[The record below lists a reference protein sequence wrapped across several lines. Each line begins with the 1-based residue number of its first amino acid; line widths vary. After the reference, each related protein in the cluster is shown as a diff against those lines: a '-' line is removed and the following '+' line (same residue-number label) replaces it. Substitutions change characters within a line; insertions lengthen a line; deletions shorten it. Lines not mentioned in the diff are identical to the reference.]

1 MCRRIL
7 IILISCHLLSMA
19 LQANND
25 IYFSKIGM
33 EQGLSQLSVMAIYQD
48 ELGVMWFGTR
58 EGISKF
64 NGNSIEKIIPSKN
77 DSNSLINSVIKNI
90 CGNRNGL
97 VFIHSQ
103 EGINEYNLRTNK
115 MRVIQGNN
123 ADAIYYGISNLWIA
137 ENNKI
142 YAYKNGV
149 KEFHTEIEGIDS
161 PILKILQTVDQRLV
175 VGTLS
180 AVYIIDQNR
189 KNRCVIDNTSQV
201 SAIFEDDKKNIWVG
215 TWHNGLYKIDRSS
228 NVRNFLKHD
237 NGGSISSNFVRAIC
251 QDNKQNIWIGTRR
264 GLEKLNPENEKF
276 SFYQSGGSPSLE
288 LSNESVWS
296 LYKDPQGN
304 IWIGTYFGGVNYFN
318 PEIDYYSFHNLTQG
332 YFYNKPFPTISQIIE
347 DKNKQLLLCT
357 EGDGLII
364 YNPNT
369 KTYSNL
375 RAGNSNTSLSSD
387 NIKTGYYDAQK
398 HEVWLG
404 THLGGI
410 SRVNLNTLQ
419 TKQIRHIKSGWTQ
432 SDIVRVIMPYN
443 NELLVGTYNGVFLLN
458 PNTYEMRLLSEKLH
472 KKVSYVV
479 DMLIDGDDLWI
490 ASIGLYRYNIKT
502 SELKAYHNSK
512 NNPYSLSNNDITKL
526 FMDSKSRL
534 WVATS
539 GGGVNQFVP
548 EKEQFVHYD
557 TQTSGFNNDYISNII
572 ETKFGYLY
580 IATTQGLTVLD
591 PEASKSYNYS
601 SANGFPLNSLFNG
614 GMKTSTNGEIF
625 VAGMDGMVSF
635 AEDNLLSTQK
645 AFNLYFSNLWV
656 NNALVQPQDD
666 NGVLEIS
673 LPYTND
679 IKLNHKQSMITIEF
693 TTNNYINF
701 NKPSYR
707 YKLEGQ
713 SDAWT
718 NLPAGVNR
726 LNFMNLTPGKYRL
739 VLQAISEIDNQVLAS
754 TALNLKITPP
764 IYKTSLAYLLYVVLV
779 AFVIWRYLI
788 FVRSKLLLKTSLD
801 YEKKQKEHIEEV
813 NQSKLRFFT
822 NISHEFRTPLTL
834 IAGQVDMLIQSGNV
848 PPQVYNRILNI
859 KRNTLNMQNLINEL
873 LEFRKTEQGH
883 LNVKVSENNIVDFV
897 YEIYLGFVEYAG
909 FRNINISFKCDTQNI
924 KLWFDAVQMQKALYN
939 LISNAFKFTPQN
951 GFVELKIIEM
961 PDKVQLIVSDSG
973 IGISQADIDRI
984 FDRFYQAENGLQINN
999 MAPGTGIGLALT
1011 KSIIEAHHAQIDV
1024 SSSPHVGTSF
1034 CITLNKGK
1042 AHFNGDQIVDSIELN
1057 NSKSVYYDAL
1067 DAEYINEIREQQK
1080 SKNTAVYN
1088 MLIVEDNDDLRQM
1101 LQQMFEPL
1109 FNIHTAC
1116 DGEEGLQKTIDLQP
1130 DIVLSDLMMPKMS
1143 GSEMCSKIKNNFN
1156 VCHIP
1161 VVLLTAQTAIEYNIE
1176 GLRLGADD
1184 YVTKP
1189 FNVKALISRC
1199 NNLINNRKMLQEKY
1213 SKQMDAHPRQ
1223 LATNELDREFM
1234 EKAQRVIE
1242 EHLDDS
1248 DFDVPAF
1255 SREMALGRTKL
1266 FSKIKGITGQTP
1278 NDFIVNIKLKKAAFW
1293 LNNNPELNISD
1304 ITYKLGFSSPKYF
1317 SKCFKEQFGLTPS
1330 AYRKNDT
1337 LHEDEENDDE
1347 E

>member
-1 MCRRIL
+1 MCKKIVYVLIL
-7 IILISCHLLSMA
+7 CHLISMTLRAS
-19 LQANND
+19 ND

-33 EQGLSQLSVMAIYQD
+33 EQGLSQLSVMTIYQD

-77 DSNSLINSVIKNI
+77 DSNSLINSVIKTI
-90 CGNRNGL
+90 CGDRNGH
-97 VFIHSQ
+97 VYVHSQ
-103 EGINEYNLRTNK
+103 DGVNEFNLRTST
-115 MRVIQGNN
+115 MRVIQKSG
-123 ADAIYYGISNLWIA
+123 ADAIAYGITNLWIA

-142 YAYKNGV
+142 YSYKNGT
-149 KEFHTEIEGIDS
+149 KSFYTEVEGLKS
-161 PILKILQTVDQRLV
+161 PILKILQTGDQRLV
-175 VGTLS
+175 VGTLT

-228 NVRNFLKHD
+228 NVRNFVKHD
-237 NGGSISSNFVRAIC
+237 GGGSISSNFVRAII

-276 SFYQSGGSPSLE
+276 SYYQSGGSPSLE

-296 LYKDPQGN
+296 MYKDPQGN

-332 YFYNKPFPTISQIIE
+332 YFYNRPFPTISQIIE

-357 EGDGLII
+357 EGDGLVI
-364 YNPNT
+364 YNPDT
-369 KTYSNL
+369 KAYSNL
-375 RAGNSNTSLSSD
+375 RTGNGNRNLSSD

-410 SRVNLNTLQ
+410 TRVNLNTLQ
-419 TKQIRHIKSGWTQ
+419 TKQIRHIKNEWTQ

-458 PNTYEMRLLSEKLH
+458 PNTYEMRLFSEKLH
-472 KKVSYVV
+472 KKVSYIV
-479 DMLIDGDDLWI
+479 DMLIVGDDLWI
-490 ASIGLYRYNIKT
+490 ASIGLFRYNMKT
-502 SELKAYHNSK
+502 SEITSYFNIK

-526 FMDSKSRL
+526 FLDSKKRL
-534 WVATS
+534 WIATS
-539 GGGVNQFVP
+539 GGGVNQFLFD
-548 EKEQFVHYD
+548 KEQFAHYD
-557 TQTSGFNNDYISNII
+557 TQSSGFNNDYISNII

-580 IATTQGLTVLD
+580 IASTQGLTVLD

-614 GMKTSTNGEIF
+614 GMKASTRGEIF
-625 VAGMDGMVSF
+625 VAGMNGMISF

-645 AFNLYFSNLWV
+645 AFNLYFSNLWI
-656 NNALVQPQDD
+656 NNTVVKALDETNILD
-666 NGVLEIS
+666 RS
-673 LPYTND
+673 LPYTNN

-707 YKLEGQ
+707 YRLEGQ

-718 NLPAGVNR
+718 TLPAGVNR
-726 LNFMNLTPGKYRL
+726 LNFMNLTPGKYIL
-739 VLQAISEIDNQVLAS
+739 NLQAISDIDNQVLAA
-754 TALNLKITPP
+754 TTLNLQINPP
-764 IYKTSLAYLLYVVLV
+764 FYKTAFAYLLYILFA

-801 YEKKQKEHIEEV
+801 YEKKQKEQIEEV

-834 IAGQVDMLIQSGNV
+834 IAGQVDMLIQTANV
-848 PPQVYNRILNI
+848 PPHIYNRILNI

-883 LNVKVSENNIVDFV
+883 LNIKVSESNIVDFV

-909 FRNINISFKCDTQNI
+909 FRNINIAFKCDTQNI
-924 KLWFDAVQMQKALYN
+924 KLWFDAVQLQKALYN

-961 PDKVQLIVSDSG
+961 PDKVQIIVSDSG
-973 IGISQADIDRI
+973 IGISQTDIDKI

-1011 KSIIEAHHAQIDV
+1011 KSIIEAHHAQIEV
-1024 SSSPHVGTSF
+1024 SSSPNVGTSF
-1034 CITLNKGK
+1034 CIALKK
-1042 AHFNGDQIVDSIELN
+1042 SKQHFKPEQIIDAQELN
-1057 NSKSVYYDAL
+1057 SSNIYFDAL
-1067 DAEYINEIREQQK
+1067 DTEFINEIREQQ
-1080 SKNTAVYN
+1080 NNHHTAAYN

-1109 FNIHTAC
+1109 FNIHTAR
-1116 DGEEGLQKTIDLQP
+1116 DGEEGLQKTIELQP

-1213 SKQMDAHPRQ
+1213 SKQVDAHPRQ

-1234 EKAQRVIE
+1234 EKAQRIIE

-1248 DFDVPAF
+1248 EFDVPAF

-1317 SKCFKEQFGLTPS
+1317 SKCFKEQFGITPS
-1330 AYRKNDT
+1330 AYRKNDSAK
-1337 LHEDEENDDE
+1337 EDDE
-1347 E
+1347 NEDDE